1 MYYGSSGGRH
11 LDSEHTAVCSQRQN
25 MPLNS
30 PDDEQCRNI
39 IKVLCA
45 QPDALITGFQF
56 YLKFYCHVCSR
67 HDGYSAHEDIL
78 QAVTFLRKNMNSTR
92 STFHNKALEKFGT
105 STEQKENCTRTVVQL
120 AFMVDCSLKDR
131 FSTRYRLSN
140 TLGRWEGNQPFI
152 EFLEGCFPTTAAICE
167 KDWSAHLTA
176 WQLKKRFKVNFIAA
190 DDLTQHLVYDSH
202 SNTVRIFHHTA
213 WLKSQLRHHW
223 DKNLADGFQHCIE
236 RCVCALH
243 KDWYERYCLL
253 EC

>member
-1 MYYGSSGGRH
+1 
-11 LDSEHTAVCSQRQN
+11 

-45 QPDALITGFQF
+45 QPDTLITGFQF

-67 HDGYSAHEDIL
+67 HDGYDGYSAHEDIL

-92 STFHNKALEKFGT
+92 SIFQNRAFEKFGT
-105 STEQKENCTRTVVQL
+105 SPEQKEKCTRTAVQL

-140 TLGRWEGNQPFI
+140 TLSRWEGDQPFI
-152 EFLEGCFPTTAAICE
+152 EFLESCFPTTTAIRE
-167 KDWSAHLTA
+167 KDWRKHLTA
-176 WQLKKRFKVNFIAA
+176 WELKRRFKVTFIAA

-213 WLKSQLRHHW
+213 WLKSQLRHQW
-223 DKNLADGFQHCIE
+223 DNNLTEGFQHCIE
-236 RCVCALH
+236 RCVCTSH
-243 KDWYERYCLL
+243 RDGHICHCLL
-253 EC
+253 QC